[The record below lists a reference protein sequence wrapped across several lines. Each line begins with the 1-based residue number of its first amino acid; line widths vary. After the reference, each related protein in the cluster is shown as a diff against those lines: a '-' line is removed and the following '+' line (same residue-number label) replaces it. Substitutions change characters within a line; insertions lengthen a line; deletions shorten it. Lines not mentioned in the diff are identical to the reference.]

1 MIISDKYKCIFI
13 RIPKTGST
21 SIEELFKTLDPDCIS
36 SDQDE
41 PLHEQKKCSE
51 LKNIVGE
58 EKWNS
63 YYKFAFIR
71 EPKSWFKS
79 KYVYNLDFNHIDNEP
94 IDLLLD
100 NSSTVQYK
108 HENNSVYVTN
118 SYKLRDPE
126 NKILILNDCI
136 LFYVLNKWF
145 GRSNMVNYIDLEID
159 FLGTIEN
166 IDEDIKYIF
175 NKIGIK
181 QEIKLPHFNKS
192 SSSKY
197 SFDEDSNKFLDILLK
212 NDIDLYERMLYL
224 RN

>member
-13 RIPKTGST
+13 RVPKTGST
-21 SIEELFKTLDPDCIS
+21 SIEELLKTIDPDCIS
-36 SDQDE
+36 SDNDE
-41 PLHEQKKCSE
+41 PPYGHYKCSE

-79 KYVYNLDFNHIDNEP
+79 QYTYNLQFHHAKNKNIH
-94 IDLLLD
+94 LLFD
-100 NSSTVQYK
+100 D
-108 HENNSVYVTN
+108 
-118 SYKLRDPE
+118 SYRLRDPE
-126 NKILILNDCI
+126 NKILTLNDCI
-136 LFYVLNKWF
+136 LFHVLLDRWF
-145 GRSNMVNYIDLEID
+145 KGSSMNNYIDLELD
-159 FLGTIEN
+159 FIGTIEN

-181 QEIKLPHFNKS
+181 QEIKLPHSNKS

-212 NDIDLYERMLYL
+212 NDINLYERILYL